1 MFHTI
6 DLQYIT
12 KNRVQITK
20 QRFFGNID
28 KIRQNIATLLVFLHY
43 FSIEQRIEQTT
54 MKYFIHILLFS
65 SLFFASC
72 SKQEN
77 EVLLK
82 KLDDIKA
89 MGDTLPQIALQRL
102 DSIKPLFDNETE
114 YLCNKLALLEIRL
127 QDKAYITHTTDK
139 AIKNICSFFEENGTD
154 IEKQEAYY
162 YMGSV
167 YRDLN
172 DYPNA
177 VIYFLKSAEVAE
189 NNDVDGAL
197 WQHTYSQ
204 LSHLYK
210 QQFNYNNALD
220 AAIKALDVAE
230 KFNTVNERTYMNVAS
245 SYSEFDDT
253 LQTIRYTDL
262 ALELIEKKGICA
274 RNADLVASAMGDY
287 SVYGYNEKA
296 ERCYHLLR
304 QLQKNLRPSN
314 YLINHG
320 IYYERLVSADSAA
333 AVMSELYTTTN
344 KIESKY
350 DAARWL
356 TRYYTQKGDYEKAA
370 EYAIKFIDAN
380 EAVIDKINLEHTTNA
395 KNFFQYRRD
404 KEEEALVMQ
413 KAAKVRYNSM
423 LVISVSIILL
433 LGIVLFYFWRKKQ
446 LLDVI
451 LSKEEKIK
459 QAKALAAEKDI
470 ELAKE
475 KRGIEQK
482 EKELEVLNAT
492 NSRLAKQLQ
501 GAEEDF
507 KLLVA
512 QNRELTKL
520 MLMNDI
526 AKNAGDIIEKVK
538 KTSKGKYHLNDD
550 EWKEL
555 LGAIDRL
562 YPEFTYEV
570 QAKFKKI
577 SEPILRV
584 CYLMKIGLTGPQ
596 IVNLTD
602 YPRQTVWVRIKKIE
616 QIMNMNEMQELKR

>member
-1 MFHTI
+1 MRIF
-6 DLQYIT
+6 
-12 KNRVQITK
+12 
-20 QRFFGNID
+20 
-28 KIRQNIATLLVFLHY
+28 IR
-43 FSIEQRIEQTT
+43 
-54 MKYFIHILLFS
+54 ILLFS

-82 KLDDIKA
+82 QLDGIKA
-89 MGDTLPQIALQRL
+89 MGDTLPQVAMQRL
-102 DSIKPLFDNETE
+102 DSIKLLFDNETE
-114 YLCNKLALLEIRL
+114 YMRNKLALLEIRL

-139 AIKNICSFFEENGTD
+139 AIKNICSFFEEEGTE

-177 VIYFLKSAEVAE
+177 VTFFLKSAEIAE
-189 NNDVDGAL
+189 KAQDVDVKL
-197 WQHTYSQ
+197 LRNTYSQ
-204 LSHLYK
+204 LSYLYK
-210 QQFNYNNALD
+210 REFDYSEALNSILKGLTVSQKYGIKNSRDYANAASCYFITNDTVKAIGYYNCIIDNINNTDIDRTNSDIIAAAMGNYALSGYKNEATHCFELLSRLNNEELPFNYL
-220 AAIKALDVAE
+220 
-230 KFNTVNERTYMNVAS
+230 VN
-245 SYSEFDDT
+245 
-253 LQTIRYTDL
+253 L
-262 ALELIEKKGICA
+262 A
-274 RNADLVASAMGDY
+274 
-287 SVYGYNEKA
+287 
-296 ERCYHLLR
+296 
-304 QLQKNLRPSN
+304 
-314 YLINHG
+314 
-320 IYYERLVSADSAA
+320 IYYEHVVSADSAA
-333 AVMSELYTTTN
+333 ITRLELYGATSR
-344 KIESKY
+344 IESKY

-356 TRYYTQKGDYEKAA
+356 TRYYTQKGEYEKAA
-370 EYAIKFIDAN
+370 DYAIKFINAN

-404 KEEEALVMQ
+404 KEEEAQLMQ
-413 KAAKVRYNSM
+413 KAAKFRYNSM
-423 LVISVSIILL
+423 LAVSLSIILL
-433 LGIVLFYFWRKKQ
+433 LTGVLFHFWRKKK
-446 LLDVI
+446 LLAVI
-451 LSKEEKIK
+451 LSKEENIK

-475 KRGIEQK
+475 KREIEQK

-526 AKNAGDIIEKVK
+526 AENAGDIIEKVK
-538 KTSKGKYHLNDD
+538 KTSKGKYYLNDD

-577 SEPILRV
+577 SEPMLRV
-584 CYLMKIGLTGPQ
+584 CYLLKIGLTGPQ

>member
-1 MFHTI
+1 
-6 DLQYIT
+6 
-12 KNRVQITK
+12 
-20 QRFFGNID
+20 
-28 KIRQNIATLLVFLHY
+28 
-43 FSIEQRIEQTT
+43 

-77 EVLLK
+77 EALLK
-82 KLDDIKA
+82 QLDDIKA
-89 MGDTLPQIALQRL
+89 MGDTLPQIAIQRL

-114 YLCNKLALLEIRL
+114 YMRNKLALLEIRL

-139 AIKNICSFFEENGTD
+139 QIKDICSFFEKNGTET
-154 IEKQEAYY
+154 EKQETYY

-177 VIYFLKSAEVAE
+177 VTYFLKSAEIAE
-189 NNDVDGAL
+189 KAQDIDVKL
-197 WQHTYSQ
+197 WRNTYSQ

-210 QQFNYNNALD
+210 RQFDYSEAL
-220 AAIKALDVAE
+220 
-230 KFNTVNERTYMNVAS
+230 NTILKGLSVSLKNGISDLREYANVANC
-245 SYSEFDDT
+245 YFIMKDT
-253 LQTIRYTDL
+253 ISTIKYYNS
-262 ALELIEKKGICA
+262 LIENINNTTINIGNSDIIA
-274 RNADLVASAMGDY
+274 TAMGDY
-287 SVYGYNEKA
+287 ALLGYKNEA
-296 ERCYHLLR
+296 NTCYNSLTKLSNEE
-304 QLQKNLRPSN
+304 LPYN
-314 YLINHG
+314 YLANLA
-320 IYYERLVSADSAA
+320 IYYEHAVSTDSAA
-333 AVMSELYTTTN
+333 IIRLELYNTTSR
-344 KIESKY
+344 IESKY

-380 EAVIDKINLEHTTNA
+380 KAVIDKIDLEHTTNA
-395 KNFFQYRRD
+395 KNFFQYKRD
-404 KEEEALVMQ
+404 KEEEAQLMH

-423 LVISVSIILL
+423 LAASLSIILL
-433 LGIVLFYFWRKKQ
+433 LTGILFHFWRKKQ
-446 LLDVI
+446 LLNVI
-451 LSKEEKIK
+451 LSKEENIK

-475 KRGIEQK
+475 KREIEQK
-482 EKELEVLNAT
+482 EKELEALNTT
-492 NSRLAKQLQ
+492 NSKLAKQLQ

-577 SEPILRV
+577 SEPMLRV